1 MANAKVYL
9 ELDSIQSQVKTAAR
23 EVMAEAEHVRL
34 VVKSV
39 EAEAAEMFADCGVEE
54 LRRVSAVV
62 RTHTLG
68 MLLGAARMMC
78 RAERLEAIADVR
90 EMSQAQD
97 EGVPVQDNDIPG

>member
-1 MANAKVYL
+1 
-9 ELDSIQSQVKTAAR
+9 
-23 EVMAEAEHVRL
+23 
-34 VVKSV
+34 
-39 EAEAAEMFADCGVEE
+39 
-54 LRRVSAVV
+54 
-62 RTHTLG
+62 

>member
-1 MANAKVYL
+1 MADEKVYL

-23 EVMAEAEHVRL
+23 EVMADAEHVRL
-34 VVKSV
+34 VVQSL

-68 MLLGAARMMC
+68 MLLGAARVMC
-78 RAERLEAIADVR
+78 RAERLETIADVR
-90 EMSQAQD
+90 ELAQR
-97 EGVPVQDNDIPG
+97 EKEAPA

>member
-1 MANAKVYL
+1 MADEKVYL

-23 EVMAEAEHVRL
+23 EVMADAEHVRL
-34 VVKSV
+34 VVQSL
-39 EAEAAEMFADCGVEE
+39 ESEAAEVFADCGVEE

-78 RAERLEAIADVR
+78 RAERLETIADVR
-90 EMSQAQD
+90 ELAQR
-97 EGVPVQDNDIPG
+97 ENEAPA

>member
-1 MANAKVYL
+1 MANDKVYL
-9 ELDSIQSQVKTAAR
+9 EVDSIQSQVKTVVR
-23 EVMAEAEHVRL
+23 EVMADAEHVRL

-39 EAEAAEMFADCGVEE
+39 EAEAAEMFADSGVEE

-78 RAERLEAIADVR
+78 RAERLETIADVR
-90 EMSQAQD
+90 ELAQAQ
-97 EGVPVQDNDIPG
+97 ENDPS